1 MIEWQQLGLRMI
13 RHELNASILPER
25 LLIAD
30 LLDCR
35 DGHYEIITHHE
46 FKTATGQEPQEY

>member
-1 MIEWQQLGLRMI
+1 MIEWQQLGSRMI